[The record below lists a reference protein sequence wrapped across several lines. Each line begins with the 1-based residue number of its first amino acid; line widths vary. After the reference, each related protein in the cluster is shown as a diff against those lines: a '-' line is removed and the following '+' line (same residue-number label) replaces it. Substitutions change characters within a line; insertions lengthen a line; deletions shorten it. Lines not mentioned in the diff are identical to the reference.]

1 MNHTLLPSLENCT
14 VAVIGLGYVG
24 LPLAV
29 EFASVK
35 VDRKDGKPIDRRV
48 IGFDINQDRLSQL
61 LQHTDKTNEVT
72 TDALK
77 NASSLEF
84 TDNSERLK
92 EADVFIVTVPTPIDE
107 AKCPDIKALTMASQT
122 VGNVLIQRKKSGKN
136 TSAVVIYESTVYPGV
151 TEDICVPII
160 CETSQ
165 LELNHDFFC
174 GYSPERINPGDHSH
188 TLSNIVKVTSGSS
201 LESASWIDKLYASI
215 IFAGTHQAKS
225 IKVAEA
231 AKVIENTQRDLNIAL
246 VNELSM
252 IFKRM
257 DIDTLDVLEAASTK
271 WNFLKFKPGLVGG
284 HCIGVD
290 PYYLTYKAQQL
301 GYYPQIVLAGRR
313 INDGMS
319 TWVVEQLVI
328 EMSRRSHVIANSN
341 VLVLGYTFKENCPD
355 TRNTQVSSLIDALS
369 VYQISADI
377 VDPVLDAKEV
387 KEHSSIKVLQSI
399 PSEKKYTA
407 VILAVAHNSFLEIPL
422 HQWESLIHNNGIF
435 FDLKGIIP
443 RQLNPIRI

>member
-84 TDNSERLK
+84 TDKLERLR
-92 EADVFIVTVPTPIDE
+92 EADVFIVTVPTPIDD

-122 VGNVLIQRKKSGKN
+122 VGNVLIQRKKSGKT

-165 LELNHDFFC
+165 LELNHDFF
-174 GYSPERINPGDHSH
+174 
-188 TLSNIVKVTSGSS
+188 VV
-201 LESASWIDKLYASI
+201 
-215 IFAGTHQAKS
+215 
-225 IKVAEA
+225 
-231 AKVIENTQRDLNIAL
+231 
-246 VNELSM
+246 
-252 IFKRM
+252 
-257 DIDTLDVLEAASTK
+257 
-271 WNFLKFKPGLVGG
+271 
-284 HCIGVD
+284 
-290 PYYLTYKAQQL
+290 
-301 GYYPQIVLAGRR
+301 IVLNVS
-313 INDGMS
+313 I
-319 TWVVEQLVI
+319 QVI
-328 EMSRRSHVIANSN
+328 IVIH
-341 VLVLGYTFKENCPD
+341 F
-355 TRNTQVSSLIDALS
+355 LI
-369 VYQISADI
+369 
-377 VDPVLDAKEV
+377 
-387 KEHSSIKVLQSI
+387 
-399 PSEKKYTA
+399 
-407 VILAVAHNSFLEIPL
+407 
-422 HQWESLIHNNGIF
+422 
-435 FDLKGIIP
+435 
-443 RQLNPIRI
+443 